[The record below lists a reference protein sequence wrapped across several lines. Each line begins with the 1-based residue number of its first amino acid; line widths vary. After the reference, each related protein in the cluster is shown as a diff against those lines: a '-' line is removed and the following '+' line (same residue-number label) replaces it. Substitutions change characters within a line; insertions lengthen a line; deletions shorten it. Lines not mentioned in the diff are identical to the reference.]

1 MSCSIQIFKNLAFT
15 LILEAALTVKK
26 SPQLFITNQDVHNVT
41 SDSEVNYMFRQ
52 STRYSFRKNNHQ
64 HQFSFIFNKLLK
76 KLIKETY
83 YKIEEFMEDLF
94 STNDQKN

>member
-1 MSCSIQIFKNLAFT
+1 MSSIQIFKHLAFT

-52 STRYSFRKNNHQ
+52 YTRYSF
-64 HQFSFIFNKLLK
+64 K
-76 KLIKETY
+76 KITLNTNLV
-83 YKIEEFMEDLF
+83 LF
-94 STNDQKN
+94 STNY